1 MMDIFRR
8 LFHSQQPDDSRDIS
22 APEPPA
28 ANAASPADSEAEA
41 VGGEGQQ
48 VGTVEEAQAY
58 LGRLQAKISKLAEEF
73 ASGMISRV
81 QFQELFDHYQRERR
95 MVESWLDTASLAED
109 WKQAATEGRSVIIR
123 SQHAARVLGYSI
135 YESESGMP
143 LKTIG
148 EFELDAELFVP
159 MLSSYRSATKEIFGA
174 GMRSTEIEGGEW
186 LCFVPG
192 EYTTLMTLFSKEPAA
207 RQLEMLEELHRLFE
221 MANRP
226 LLSQPP
232 VDPEALA
239 LPHISF
245 LGSTG

>member
-1 MMDIFRR
+1 MNIFRR
-8 LFHSQQPDDSRDIS
+8 LFHSREPDEIRRTSTPDLTG
-22 APEPPA
+22 
-28 ANAASPADSEAEA
+28 SPAPSPKEAENPS
-41 VGGEGQQ
+41 GESQQ
-48 VGTVEEAQAY
+48 VGTVDEAQAY
-58 LGRLQAKISKLAEEF
+58 LERLQTKISNLAEEF
-73 ASGMISRV
+73 ASGTISRV

-135 YESESGMP
+135 YESETGMP

-148 EFELDAELFVP
+148 QFELDAELFVP

-186 LCFVPG
+186 LCFLPG
-192 EYTTLMTLFSKEPAA
+192 EVTTLMTLFSKEPAA
-207 RQLEMLEELHRLFE
+207 RQLEMLEDLHRLFE
-221 MANRP
+221 QANRP
-226 LLSQPP
+226 LLSRPP

-245 LGSTG
+245 LGATG

>member
-1 MMDIFRR
+1 MDIFRR
-8 LFHSQQPDDSRDIS
+8 LFQSREPAEPQKDS
-22 APEPPA
+22 APGESVPTG
-28 ANAASPADSEAEA
+28 AASSQAAPTS
-41 VGGEGQQ
+41 GQGQQ
-48 VGTVEEAQAY
+48 VGTVDEAQAY
-58 LGRLQAKISKLAEEF
+58 LERLQAKISKLAEEF
-73 ASGMISRV
+73 ASGVISRV

-95 MVESWLDTASLAED
+95 MVESWLDTASMAED

-135 YESESGMP
+135 YESDSGMP

-148 EFELDAELFVP
+148 QFELDAALVVP

-174 GMRSTEIEGGEW
+174 GLRSTEIEGGQW

-192 EYTTLMTLFSKEPAA
+192 EFTTLMTLFSKDPAA

-226 LLSQPP
+226 MLSSPP

-245 LGSTG
+245 LGSAG

>member
-1 MMDIFRR
+1 MMDFFRR
-8 LFHSQQPDDSRDIS
+8 LFQSR
-22 APEPPA
+22 EPLETRGT
-28 ANAASPADSEAEA
+28 SPADPSGAHTPGPAEAETVSA
-41 VGGEGQQ
+41 ETPQ
-48 VGTVEEAQAY
+48 VGTVDEAQAY
-58 LGRLQAKISKLAEEF
+58 LDRLRTKISKLAEEF
-73 ASGMISRV
+73 ASGTISRV

-95 MVESWLDTASLAED
+95 MVESWLDTASMAED

-123 SQHAARVLGYSI
+123 SQNAARVLGYSI

-148 EFELDAELFVP
+148 QFELDAELFVP

-174 GMRSTEIEGGEW
+174 GMRSTTIEGGEW

-192 EYTTLMTLFSKEPAA
+192 EFTTLMTLFSKEPAA
-207 RQLEMLEELHRLFE
+207 RQLQMLEELHRLFE
-221 MANRP
+221 LANRP
-226 LLSQPP
+226 LLSVAP

>member
-1 MMDIFRR
+1 
-8 LFHSQQPDDSRDIS
+8 
-22 APEPPA
+22 
-28 ANAASPADSEAEA
+28 
-41 VGGEGQQ
+41 
-48 VGTVEEAQAY
+48 
-58 LGRLQAKISKLAEEF
+58 
-73 ASGMISRV
+73 
-81 QFQELFDHYQRERR
+81 

-109 WKQAATEGRSVIIR
+109 WRQAATEGRSVIIR

-135 YESESGMP
+135 YESQSGMP

-159 MLSSYRSATKEIFGA
+159 MLSSYRSATEEIFGA
-174 GMRSTEIEGGEW
+174 GMRSTEIGTGEW

-192 EYTTLMTLFSKEPAA
+192 EFTTLMTLFSKEPAA
-207 RQLEMLEELHRLFE
+207 RQLQMLEELHRLFE
-221 MANRP
+221 LANRP
-226 LLSQPP
+226 LLSQSP

>member
-8 LFHSQQPDDSRDIS
+8 LFQSRDIDDSSDTSISGSS
-22 APEPPA
+22 AASIAHPSEARPA
-28 ANAASPADSEAEA
+28 ADKSH
-41 VGGEGQQ
+41 Q
-48 VGTVEEAQAY
+48 VGTIEEAQAY
-58 LGRLQAKISKLAEEF
+58 LGRLQTKISKLAEEF

-123 SQHAARVLGYSI
+123 SEHAARVLGYSI
-135 YESESGMP
+135 YQNESGMP

-148 EFELDAELFVP
+148 QFELDAELFVP

-192 EYTTLMTLFSKEPAA
+192 EFTTLMTLFNREPAA
-207 RQLEMLEELHRLFE
+207 RQLEMLEDLHRLFE
-221 MANRP
+221 NANRP
-226 LLSQPP
+226 LLGQSP
-232 VDPEALA
+232 VDPDALA

-245 LGSTG
+245 LGTTG

>member
-8 LFHSQQPDDSRDIS
+8 LFRRREPDDSHS
-22 APEPPA
+22 APAAGPSPA
-28 ANAASPADSEAEA
+28 HTASPPEAEPA
-41 VGGEGQQ
+41 PGENPQ
-48 VGTVEEAQAY
+48 VGTVDEAQAY
-58 LGRLQAKISKLAEEF
+58 LERLRAKISKLAEEF

-135 YESESGMP
+135 YESQSGMP

-148 EFELDAELFVP
+148 QFELDAELFVP
-159 MLSSYRSATKEIFGA
+159 MLSSYRSATVEIFGA
-174 GMRSTEIEGGEW
+174 GMRSTQIEGGEW

-192 EYTTLMTLFSKEPAA
+192 EFTTLMTLFSKEPAD

-221 MANRP
+221 LANRP
-226 LLSQPP
+226 LLSRSP

>member
-8 LFHSQQPDDSRDIS
+8 LFRSRETVDNGASSARRPVAPDVTQTPGTES
-22 APEPPA
+22 AT
-28 ANAASPADSEAEA
+28 D
-41 VGGEGQQ
+41 EGQQ

-58 LGRLQAKISKLAEEF
+58 LGRLQVKISKLAEEF
-73 ASGMISRV
+73 ASGLISRV

-148 EFELDAELFVP
+148 QFELDAELFVP

-192 EYTTLMTLFSKEPAA
+192 EFTTLMTLFSKEPAA

-226 LLSQPP
+226 LLSRPP